1 MIRRPPRSTRTDT
14 LFPYTTL
21 FRSVA
26 EIDPASQLADD
37 DHVDPVKQMLLDR
50 RGAQHGSVRTH
61 GAQVCVQPKS
71 LAQREQTLFG
81 SYLGLWVRPFRAPDG
96 TEQHGIGSAAC
107 GEGVVRQ
114 WSSGGIDRDSA
125 DQVVADDEVM
135 AVALPDGMQD
145 VHRGLG
151 DLRTDADPGQ
161 DDDVSAHV
169 AAPRSG

>member
-1 MIRRPPRSTRTDT
+1 MIRRHPRSTRPDT

-26 EIDPASQLADD
+26 RAVGLALLGAERDPASQLADD
-37 DHVDPVKQMLLDR
+37 DHVDPMKQRLLDR

-96 TEQHGIGSAAC
+96 TEQYGVGLAAC
-107 GEGVVRQ
+107 GEGAVGQ
-114 WSSGGIDRDSA
+114 WSSG
-125 DQVVADDEVM
+125 
-135 AVALPDGMQD
+135 
-145 VHRGLG
+145 
-151 DLRTDADPGQ
+151 
-161 DDDVSAHV
+161 
-169 AAPRSG
+169 

>member
-50 RGAQHGSVRTH
+50 RGAQHGRVRTH

-71 LAQREQTLFG
+71 LAQREQPLFG
-81 SYLGLWVRPFRAPDG
+81 SYLGLWVRPSRAPDG
-96 TEQHGIGSAAC
+96 PQQHGTGPAAC
-107 GEGVVRQ
+107 GAGVARP
-114 WSSGGIDRDSA
+114 WISGGIAR
-125 DQVVADDEVM
+125 V
-135 AVALPDGMQD
+135 
-145 VHRGLG
+145 
-151 DLRTDADPGQ
+151 T
-161 DDDVSAHV
+161 
-169 AAPRSG
+169 AAKG

>member
-1 MIRRPPRSTRTDT
+1 MRISDW
-14 LFPYTTL
+14 
-21 FRSVA
+21 SS
-26 EIDPASQLADD
+26 D
-37 DHVDPVKQMLLDR
+37 
-50 RGAQHGSVRTH
+50 
-61 GAQVCVQPKS
+61 VCS
-71 LAQREQTLFG
+71 SDL
-81 SYLGLWVRPFRAPDG
+81 PFRAPDG

-151 DLRTDADPGQ
+151 DLRTDAVPGQ
-161 DDDVSAHV
+161 DADVSAHV
-169 AAPRSG
+169 AAPRSGCCRHAFVEIGRAWCREKVCQNGWV